1 MGESISGRAPVI
13 GRGHVDTCERCG
25 GSLVII
31 TINVAEGTRTLQSC
45 SKCDRRSWR
54 ADGSPVKLDRVL
66 ADLSDD
72 AAKRAE
78 AMRR

>member
-1 MGESISGRAPVI
+1 M
-13 GRGHVDTCERCG
+13 
-25 GSLVII
+25 II
-31 TINVAEGTRTLQSC
+31 TINVAEGIRTLQSC

-54 ADGSPVKLDRVL
+54 ADGEPVKLDGVL

>member
-1 MGESISGRAPVI
+1 M
-13 GRGHVDTCERCG
+13 DTCDRCG
-25 GSLVII
+25 GTLVII
-31 TINVAEGTRTLQSC
+31 NINVAEGSRTLQSC

-54 ADGSPVKLDRVL
+54 ADGEPVKLDGVL